1 MFKNFSQTPQKT
13 LKTSNRT
20 IEVFDIDGK
29 DKNIDLEVVDA
40 FGEEWSKFNSFSE
53 KDIKDISLEYF
64 DIVTD
69 KMVNRNTYILDVG
82 CGSGRFSKY
91 MASRAGFVEAID
103 PSLAI
108 FAADKL
114 LENVSNVRITQ
125 ASTNNIPFEDNTFD
139 FVMSIGVLHH
149 IPDTQKAMNDCVKK
163 VKKGGYFFTYLY
175 YSLDNRGLI
184 FKFLFFLVNLL
195 RLGVSNLPNSIK
207 KIVCDLIAIFIYLP
221 VILFGRLITFLGMKN
236 FANKLPLSAYHN
248 LSFYVIRND
257 ALDRFGTKLEQRFS
271 KAEIK
276 TMMENAG
283 LTEII
288 FSEKMY
294 FWRAVGKKK

>member
-1 MFKNFSQTPQKT
+1 MFKNYNQTPQKT

-20 IEVFDIDGK
+20 IEVFDIDGQ
-29 DKNIDLEVVDA
+29 DKNIDFEVVDA

-53 KDIKDISLEYF
+53 KDIKDISFEYF
-64 DIVTD
+64 DIVND
-69 KMVNRNTYILDVG
+69 EMVNRNTYLLDVG

-91 MASRAGFVEAID
+91 MSSRAGFVEAID
-103 PSLAI
+103 PSSAI

-114 LENVSNVRITQ
+114 LDNIPNVRITQ
-125 ASTNNIPFEDNTFD
+125 ASTDNIPFDDNTFD

-163 VKKGGYFFTYLY
+163 VKSGGYFFTYLY
-175 YSLDNRGLI
+175 YSLDNRGII

-195 RLGVSNLPNSIK
+195 RLGVSKLPNVLK
-207 KIVCDLIAIFIYLP
+207 KIVCDIIALVIYMP
-221 VILFGRLITFLGMKN
+221 IVLFGRLIAFLGLKKL
-236 FANKLPLSAYHN
+236 ANDLPLSAYHN
-248 LSFYVIRND
+248 LSFFVIRND

-271 KAEIK
+271 RAEIK
-276 TMMENAG
+276 TMMEKAG
-283 LTEII
+283 LTDVT

-294 FWRAVGKKK
+294 YWRAVGKKK